1 MSENILLAYGNK
13 ATGATLSGGQW
24 ESALP
29 LNNLKNGRLGK
40 VARSSNQGPAATQ
53 FRFDLAA
60 NYVLRALALVNH
72 NLTTGAL
79 WRART
84 TDATLDMDF
93 VGPTSMKP
101 VTLTTSGGANGTRV
115 GPEGNIEAA
124 TCPRYDFSPVTWRAA
139 RPLRRSATSRLGRT
153 FCVLLAPTRL

>member
-29 LNNLKNGRLGK
+29 LDNLKNGRLGK
-40 VARSSNQGPAATQ
+40 VARSSTQGPSATQ

-60 NYVLRALALVNH
+60 NCTLRALALVNH
-72 NLTTGAL
+72 NLSTGAL

-84 TDATLDMDF
+84 QRH
-93 VGPTSMKP
+93 P
-101 VTLTTSGGANGTRV
+101 
-115 GPEGNIEAA
+115 
-124 TCPRYDFSPVTWRAA
+124 
-139 RPLRRSATSRLGRT
+139 
-153 FCVLLAPTRL
+153 